1 VKKIPSKVWRI
12 RKVPYVCGVKQT
24 HPKKTTMNNAT
35 ITLTAQS
42 EIVSAAIL
50 DIQEREGGMGAGLS
64 QVVKATG
71 LEVKMIRGNIS
82 DLVQKGIITIDLKE
96 HSGASC
102 DMYYHSA
109 YEW

>member
-1 VKKIPSKVWRI
+1 
-12 RKVPYVCGVKQT
+12 
-24 HPKKTTMNNAT
+24 MNNAST
-35 ITLTAQS
+35 TLTAQS

-50 DIQEREGGMGAGLS
+50 DIQEREGGMGAGLW

-71 LEVKMIRGNIS
+71 LDAKVIRGNIS
-82 DLVQKGIITIDLKE
+82 DLVQKGVITVDLKE

-109 YEW
+109 YEEC